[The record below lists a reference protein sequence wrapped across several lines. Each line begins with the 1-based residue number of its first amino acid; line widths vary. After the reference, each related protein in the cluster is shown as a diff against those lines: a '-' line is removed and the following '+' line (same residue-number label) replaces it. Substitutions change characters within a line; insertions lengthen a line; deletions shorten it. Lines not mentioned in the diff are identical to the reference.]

1 MVHALKEAHRVLKPH
16 GLIIDL
22 RPGPVHRQVGLQI
35 GNSWSLVGVMKE
47 DLSDDRAADQAVKT
61 VIQEDLIK
69 PEGYSKFNV
78 KRHVGTL
85 SGFQAFLDDFATLNA
100 NLPPHNWLVD
110 RLAAQIARQPT
121 RPQIVV
127 RGPLQLRILRKRTQ
141 R

>member
-69 PEGYSKFNV
+69 PEGYSKFDV
-78 KRHVGTL
+78 TRHVGTL
-85 SGFQAFLDDFATLNA
+85 AGLQIFLDDFATLNA
-100 NLPPHNWLVD
+100 NLPPHNWLVE

-121 RPQIVV
+121 KPHIAV

>member
-1 MVHALKEAHRVLKPH
+1 MVHALKEAHRVLKPQ

-69 PEGYSKFNV
+69 PDGYSKFDV

-85 SGFQAFLDDFATLNA
+85 SGFQTFLDEFATLNA

-121 RPQIVV
+121 KPQIVV